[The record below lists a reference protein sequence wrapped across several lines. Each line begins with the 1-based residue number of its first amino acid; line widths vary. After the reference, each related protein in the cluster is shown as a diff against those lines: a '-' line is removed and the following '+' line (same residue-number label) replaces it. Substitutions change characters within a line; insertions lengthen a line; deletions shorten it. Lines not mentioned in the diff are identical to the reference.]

1 MPEVNLIE
9 LAEKYYGSKHY
20 LFLILSHNGISLPAS
35 FSGGEI
41 IELPPRGPG
50 ARLSLAERL
59 MNWVHYQP
67 V

>member
-1 MPEVNLIE
+1 MQEVNLIE

-35 FSGGEI
+35 FSGGEV

-50 ARLSLAERL
+50 ARLTLAERC
-59 MNWVHYQP
+59 MNWGNYQP

>member
-1 MPEVNLIE
+1 MAEIDLIE

-20 LFLILSHNGISLPAS
+20 LFLILSHNVISLPAS

-41 IELPPRGPG
+41 IELPPRGLG
-50 ARLSLAERL
+50 ARLALAEKYRKKAT
-59 MNWVHYQP
+59 YQP